1 MTTRTTT
8 FPLRL
13 PLSLKA
19 AVEKISAED
28 GTSMNQFLVVAVAEK
43 LAAMQTEAFFAD
55 RKSGADREEF
65 RRIMN
70 RPGTEA
76 PRLDDVWEGSGSG
89 VEG

>member
-76 PRLDDVWEGSGSG
+76 PRLDGVSGAW
-89 VEG
+89 